1 MDTAGGNRVAL
12 TTTKIEVNI
21 MWHSRK
27 AEMGIGTL
35 IIFIALLLVAAIAA
49 GVLIQTSGS
58 LQEKALTTGDQAKG
72 QIATNVRV
80 VEVSAT
86 DGSDGTLTDFFQ
98 IVKLAPGSDPIKIS
112 QVLFTLNS
120 YDRTATL
127 KYRGVDGPCTRS
139 NTGYNTRNPE
149 EINNS
154 ININSSNQYALA
166 EDYDDDEADD
176 SLYVDGAGNIVIQ
189 LSGVAANYT
198 VPPTSVNCAGA
209 NATYNNELVTV
220 NDDYIS
226 TILFDGL
233 CGSDTLWATGNM
245 SITITPAR
253 MGQGYFA
260 VEYLQRGAN
269 PIDGNLQRGDVI
281 KICYES
287 PRAIAEDEKIRL
299 NFIPKIGTPT
309 LTEFITPEVISTE
322 RVYLYP

>member
-1 MDTAGGNRVAL
+1 MVDF
-12 TTTKIEVNI
+12 TK
-21 MWHSRK
+21 SKK

-80 VEVSAT
+80 VEVSAI

-112 QVLFTLNS
+112 QVLFTMNS
-120 YDRTATL
+120 YDKTATMQ
-127 KYRGVDGPCTRS
+127 YRGVDGTCTKS
-139 NTGYNTRNPE
+139 NTGYNTWNAE
-149 EINNS
+149 VINTTFS
-154 ININSSNQYALA
+154 DASPYRLE
-166 EDYDDDEADD
+166 EDYDDDMSDD
-176 SLYVDGAGNIVIQ
+176 FLTINASGA
-189 LSGVAANYT
+189 
-198 VPPTSVNCAGA
+198 
-209 NATYNNELVTV
+209 
-220 NDDYIS
+220 IS
-226 TILFDGL
+226 IDFST
-233 CGSDTLWATGNM
+233 SDTLYLAGESVCDNAANQTIQTTVAVNSAEIADVIFDIVCSDNTVYGDNS
-245 SITITPAR
+245 SITVTPTR
-253 MGQGYFA
+253 LGQGYFT

-281 KICYES
+281 RICYEA
-287 PRAIAEDEKIRL
+287 PKEITEDEKIRL